1 MRPVRPSATV
11 HRRQQEGFSL
21 IETIIAVLVATIL
34 VTLAAGLVKRET
46 DDAAARGTENTCCNC
61 ARPSSTCS
69 SSTKPGCAVNPSPMS
84 PPLPRPSLPGPPSV
98 AAFKPLTVAW
108 MISRH

>member
-46 DDAAARGTENTCCNC
+46 DDAAARGTGKYLLQLR
-61 ARPSSTCS
+61 A
-69 SSTKPGCAVNPSPMS
+69 AVVDLQLKHEAWLRGE
-84 PPLPRPSLPGPPSV
+84 PLSDVTAAAAPSLPGPPSV